1 MMPVL
6 SDGAPAAR
14 AQDYVAPGDSR
25 EAPLPGSLPDDS
37 EPPMTLPRD
46 TNHNANRDTNMS
58 ANRDGNFA
66 ALLSGRNA
74 PLSLKMNDLRT
85 GWRRMTITAPTQNND
100 MRQAFAWAE
109 TDNFGGRLLD
119 ALGVAPGTY
128 FSRGQTVAVGGDS
141 FLIAYRV
148 RFTPDDLD
156 DMPKNDPGVARAT
169 EILTRFFRSRT
180 LDLSLLNLKNIGNLS
195 DIRPFSI
202 ETQAASLQAMMKD
215 SAKEAIQNQ
224 NLTSISNL
232 KQLGLGLI
240 QYTQDYD
247 DVLPL
252 MQNATQAKKA
262 IFPYVKSDDLFLQP
276 GSKTPY
282 RTNPILSRKK
292 LAHISDSAR
301 MVAFYEDKPGSD
313 GLRGVLFLDGHAKRL
328 TDKEWRLFK
337 RGSKIK

>member
-1 MMPVL
+1 
-6 SDGAPAAR
+6 
-14 AQDYVAPGDSR
+14 
-25 EAPLPGSLPDDS
+25 
-37 EPPMTLPRD
+37 MTLPRD
-46 TNHNANRDTNMS
+46 TNRNANRDTNMG

-74 PLSLKMNDLRT
+74 PLSLKMNDLKT
-85 GWRRMTITAPTQNND
+85 GWRRMTITALPQNDD

-109 TDNFGGRLLD
+109 TDNFGSRLLD
-119 ALGVAPGTY
+119 ALGVSPGTY

-148 RFTPDDLD
+148 RFTPGDLD
-156 DMPKNDPGVARAT
+156 GMPKNDPGVARAT
-169 EILTRFFRSRT
+169 EILTRFLRGRT

-202 ETQAASLQAMMKD
+202 ETQVASLQAMMKD
-215 SAKEAIQNQ
+215 SARGAIQNQ
-224 NLTSISNL
+224 NLTSIRNL
-232 KQLGLGLI
+232 KQLGLGLV

-252 MQNATQAKKA
+252 MQNAAQVKKA
-262 IFPYVKSDDLFLQP
+262 IFPYVKSEDMFLQP

-282 RTNPILSRKK
+282 RPNPILSKKK
-292 LAHISDSAR
+292 LAHISDAAR

-328 TDKEWRLFK
+328 SDKEWRLFK